1 MAYYSEHGTNPAQK
15 NPSSIGSPTQI
26 ERRRATRHHFVSA
39 VEVINVESQKQLI
52 SLTRDLSLC
61 GCFVTVKT
69 PFPKG
74 TRVSLKIANSK
85 ANFSALGNVTH
96 NLSDEGI
103 GIGFVQVEAKD
114 QAVLEEWLTEASAN
128 GVVRRILIVDDHEAI
143 RRGIRSL
150 LTRDSL
156 GICREAENG
165 KQALEKVRELKPDL
179 VILGVS
185 MPVMNGVEAARE
197 IRRFAPRTKIV
208 LFSVHDSPQIIEI
221 AKKAGADAYV
231 LKSAAVKDLNV
242 TVKRLL
248 QPVGH
253 FGTGRPGTN

>member
-1 MAYYSEHGTNPAQK
+1 MAYYSEHRTNPAQK

-165 KQALEKVRELKPDL
+165 KQALENVRELKPDL
-179 VILGVS
+179 VILG
-185 MPVMNGVEAARE
+185 
-197 IRRFAPRTKIV
+197 
-208 LFSVHDSPQIIEI
+208 FSVHDSPQIIEI